1 MKNKLLTLA
10 VPTYNME
17 KYLARCLDSVLCDN
31 KDYLEVL
38 VVNDGSK
45 DRSSEIGHKYEA
57 KYPDVIRVID
67 KENGNYGTCV
77 NRALAEAKGKYFR
90 MLDAD
95 DWCNTEALN
104 QWLEELKTCDAD
116 MVLTISE
123 DRGADNELL
132 LRMDAPST
140 MQSGRIMSA
149 DEFDAHALGYKYIY
163 CSHVVTYR
171 TELLRQIGLEL
182 QAGISYTDNEY
193 VFFPLDYIQSV
204 IYYDLPVYQYF
215 VGREGQTTSP
225 EQLFKHSNQLLLV
238 FRRLFDYYMLNQQK
252 VSVAVLN
259 NQRILLQ
266 VILSWLYGPLFKLPY
281 TDEKRTQVDIID
293 ELIKKDVYLYR
304 ATSRSN
310 KNLGF
315 YRKTGLYLTSPI
327 ARMYN
332 QYYLLLVWF
341 VSRYPFYRILK
352 GKSKS

>member
-45 DRSSEIGHKYEA
+45 DRSSEIGHEYEA

-95 DWCNTEALN
+95 DWCNTDALN

-193 VFFPLDYIQSV
+193 VFFPLDHIHSA
-204 IYYDLPVYQYF
+204 IYYELPVYQYF
-215 VGREGQTTSP
+215 VGREGQTTELATMAKSVK
-225 EQLFKHSNQLLLV
+225 QIQQVYSRLWAYYFAHKQNQI
-238 FRRLFDYYMLNQQK
+238 
-252 VSVAVLN
+252 SSVLN
-259 NQRILLQ
+259 NQQLVLAEMVHWMYRICFAGDGNKEKEN
-266 VILSWLYGPLFKLPY
+266 ILRTIESEIKSEPIIYNRHEGIFIRYG
-281 TDEKRTQVDIID
+281 VDVLAYFRETGRYI
-293 ELIKKDVYLYR
+293 
-304 ATSRSN
+304 SN
-310 KNLGF
+310 
-315 YRKTGLYLTSPI
+315 PI
-327 ARMYN
+327 AKATLFYN
-332 QYYLLLVWF
+332 RVFQYIK
-341 VSRYPFYRILK
+341 RKIKR
-352 GKSKS
+352 